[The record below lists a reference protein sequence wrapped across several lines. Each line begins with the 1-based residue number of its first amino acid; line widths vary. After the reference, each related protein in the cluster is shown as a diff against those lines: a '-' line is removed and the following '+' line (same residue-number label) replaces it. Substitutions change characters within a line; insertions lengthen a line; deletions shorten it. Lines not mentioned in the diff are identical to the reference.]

1 MSSGSAPMFPFPEEP
16 AVNAVTDG
24 GTQPSGYPL
33 MTSVP
38 SRDPALTSPF
48 QPNPASGGFQPKHW
62 AIVSVLAVIVILVA
76 VLSATIF
83 GRESTTV
90 AAEDPSTAT
99 PSEVTVDAAPAIEDT
114 TPPPAVAPRPAT
126 EVALRVSA
134 PITQPSCDGSGIVV
148 LGSAVVPGKYDSEI
162 QRLLNAHPGA
172 FYLRTDHA
180 CPSLRQVSDAGTPIY
195 AVYRPGG
202 RTQGE
207 VCSSVRAAGGD
218 AYGKWLDMTT
228 DPTFMLPC

>member
-1 MSSGSAPMFPFPEEP
+1 MLVSHVDDPERSVLGAEGGVAAVCLRTGAVESDCAAGSVKGLMSSGSAPMFPFPEEP

-83 GRESTTV
+83 GRNRP
-90 AAEDPSTAT
+90 PSPLRTRR
-99 PSEVTVDAAPAIEDT
+99 
-114 TPPPAVAPRPAT
+114 PPPLRRSRSMPPR
-126 EVALRVSA
+126 R
-134 PITQPSCDGSGIVV
+134 
-148 LGSAVVPGKYDSEI
+148 
-162 QRLLNAHPGA
+162 
-172 FYLRTDHA
+172 
-180 CPSLRQVSDAGTPIY
+180 
-195 AVYRPGG
+195 
-202 RTQGE
+202 
-207 VCSSVRAAGGD
+207 
-218 AYGKWLDMTT
+218 
-228 DPTFMLPC
+228 